1 MCGRFQLSVKGKEIS
16 ERFNVEVFEE
26 RYTPSYNCAP
36 SQLLPVIANSNPKKV
51 SFYRWGFM
59 LPKAN
64 EPKTKFTLINTRA
77 ETIDTKP
84 LFKEAFERRRCLIPA
99 NGFYE
104 WRSRDKAPFRIFL
117 ANEPL
122 FSMAG
127 IWDYRKDNDDTAVY
141 SFSII
146 TTRANKKMSALH
158 HRMPVIL
165 DRSDEEEW
173 LHGNDRAFLKKI
185 LEPYAKQDI
194 EMYRVSTKINSPK
207 NISAEVALPARDG
220 EQLGL
225 F

>member
-36 SQLLPVIANSNPKKV
+36 SQVLPVIANNNPKKV

-59 LPKAN
+59 VPRAN
-64 EPKTKFTLINTRA
+64 EPKIKLTLINTRA
-77 ETIDTKP
+77 ETIDKKP
-84 LFKEAFERRRCLIPA
+84 LFKQAFEQRRCLIPA

-104 WRSRDKAPFRIFL
+104 WRTRDKAPFRIFL

-122 FSMAG
+122 FAMAG
-127 IWDYRKDNDDTAVY
+127 IWDYRRGVDNQEIHT
-141 SFSII
+141 FSII

-173 LHGNDRAFLKKI
+173 LYNNDQTFLKKI
-185 LEPYAKQDI
+185 LQPYGKSDM
-194 EMYRVSTKINSPK
+194 EMHRVSDKINSP
-207 NISAEVALPARDG
+207 NNRSEEVALPARDG